1 MAARENQGYLI
12 AVIVLVLVS
21 LVLALTTF
29 LGVSKM
35 NEYGDNKAAT
45 DQKLLVEETVSKAN
59 EMRGSILEAMIGGD
73 AAPTMTEMEGLKG
86 NLKQLASKPGLDSGK
101 ARVQSVIDSVD
112 VALAA
117 FEKDMRANGSTGPQE
132 QDGTYKQ
139 LVKNLTT
146 VLSKKHNE
154 MNVLQQR
161 AKLAK
166 QDADTAIKNKEAEVQ
181 SMTGKIAQ
189 LEKDLGDERE
199 TNAKNVMALTT
210 SLETGKQE
218 IIQVNSDFSN
228 FKTVANDTEERL
240 TKEKGDALVSNADL
254 KDQLNEIKREV
265 FDAPDGRVVKVA
277 SALNS
282 VFIDLGRL
290 DGLEPNRAFVIYDQ
304 SVTNF
309 EKDRHK
315 ATIEVIRVLES
326 QAEARITGED
336 PTNPILSGDHVLTAV
351 WDPGH
356 TVRMALAGKFDMDK
370 DGYDDTDK
378 LEQLIKR
385 NGGIVVARHNQDGEI
400 EGKIDSSVRYLVL
413 GEAPNLGIDAN
424 PAVVRAMEKME
435 AMADENTVQTID
447 LRKLLIKMGVRNKA
461 KIEKLDSR
469 IGEFETRDPS
479 DTLKSSDR

>member
-12 AVIVLVLVS
+12 AVIVLVLLS

-35 NEYGDNKAAT
+35 NEYGDNKAAA
-45 DQKLLVEETVSKAN
+45 DQKLLIEDTVRQAN

-73 AAPTMTEMEGLKG
+73 SAPTIAELGPLVDR
-86 NLKQLASKPGLDSGK
+86 LKQLGTKSGLDTGK
-101 ARVQSVIDSVD
+101 ARVQGVIDSVTAS
-112 VALAA
+112 VET
-117 FEKDMRANGSTGPQE
+117 FNKDMLANGSTGGEE

-139 LVKNLTT
+139 LNKNLST

-181 SMTGKIAQ
+181 SLTKKHAQ
-189 LEKDLGDERE
+189 LEKDLSGERDS
-199 TNAKNVMALTT
+199 NAKNVLALTT

-218 IIQVNSDFSN
+218 IAQINSDFSDY
-228 FKTVANDTEERL
+228 KTVSIDTKEKL

-290 DGLEPNRAFVIYDQ
+290 DGLEPNRAFVVYDQ

-315 ATIEVIRVLES
+315 ATVEVVRVLES

-336 PTNPILSGDHVLTAV
+336 PTNPILSGDFVLTAV

-356 TVRMALAGKFDMDK
+356 TVRMALAGKFDMDN
-370 DGYDDTDK
+370 DGYDDTEK

-400 EGKIDSSVRYLVL
+400 QGKIDSTVRYLVL
-413 GEAPNLGIDAN
+413 GAAPNLGVDAN
-424 PAVVRAMEKME
+424 PAVVRAMDEME
-435 AMADENTVQTID
+435 AMADENTVQVID
-447 LRKLLIKMGVRNKA
+447 MRKLLIKMGVRNQA

-469 IGEFETRDPS
+469 IGEFETRNPS
-479 DTLKSSDR
+479 DTLPSSDR